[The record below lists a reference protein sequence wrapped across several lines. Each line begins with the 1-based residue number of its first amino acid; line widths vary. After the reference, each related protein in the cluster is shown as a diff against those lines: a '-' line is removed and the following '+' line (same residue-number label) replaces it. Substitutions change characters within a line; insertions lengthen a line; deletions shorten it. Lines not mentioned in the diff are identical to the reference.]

1 MFSFWVT
8 IKIPFLDHLIFVQGF
23 CSCGFP
29 REAVVN
35 PPPHPPFFSLVGGFF
50 SAVYR
55 VLTLIP
61 HGIRVFWDALGSLFC
76 GPLGLF
82 YYARATLALSGNIFL
97 CFSWDHLDPTLPC
110 FTTCCI
116 FLIYFFFGHFCHFIF
131 SIFCFRC

>member
-1 MFSFWVT
+1 MFLFWVI

-29 REAVVN
+29 REVLVN
-35 PPPHPPFFSLVGGFF
+35 PPFFFRLVGGF

-55 VLTLIP
+55 VL
-61 HGIRVFWDALGSLFC
+61 IRSYQMVFEYCGMHLDPCFC

-97 CFSWDHLDPTLPC
+97 CFSWDHLDPALPC
-110 FTTCCI
+110 FITCCI

-131 SIFCFRC
+131 SIFCSRC